1 MREIYQTVSTQG
13 FREGIF
19 QFILSCR
26 RMNDEA
32 ANEPGS
38 EEDSDDDEDEEEIE
52 DLESRLQGVDLGS

>member
-1 MREIYQTVSTQG
+1 
-13 FREGIF
+13 
-19 QFILSCR
+19 
-26 RMNDEA
+26 MNDEA